1 MNSYLRELRA
11 ADAREELRGRPVG
24 IAPVIADTTCF
35 IAATYEAKSLRH
47 PRPARPSADAQADVP
62 DHRGRSKPAPKTTV
76 AMHDRDRRTP
86 SIWRLPIHEV
96 LSVDEMAVGSLGATR
111 RRSRTRTAARA
122 SASKS
127 ASGQGGRRVDD
138 CERRA
143 RSLTHFLAKVAADMQ
158 KPRGQTVISRDDIPG
173 KLFGLK
179 LSDWPGIGVRMERR
193 FREFGVTTTEE
204 MYQMSMADMRHG
216 VFKSIQGERWWRLI
230 RGQHV
235 ELPPIVRGQV
245 GHSNVLAPEFRTDH
259 GAYGVACRMVEKCG
273 ERLRWESLS
282 ARRLYVEVRSY
293 EGPTWRRSVKFTP
306 SNITRHF
313 MAVLE
318 TIWQH
323 GSVRTPSHVGVA
335 LQDVLPREDITMDLF
350 GDYRQQALDST
361 TDALNRRFGRGT
373 VSVASALAS
382 KEYLDHARIPFGKPT
397 ELR

>member
-1 MNSYLRELRA
+1 M
-11 ADAREELRGRPVG
+11 REELRGRPVG

-35 IAATYEAKSLRH
+35 IAASYEAKCYGIKTGTPVGEARRMC
-47 PRPARPSADAQADVP
+47 PIIEVVQARPKEY
-62 DHRGRSKPAPKTTV
+62 RR
-76 AMHDRDRRTP
+76 MHDEIVAAVD
-86 SIWRLPIHEV
+86 LEVPIYEV
-96 LSVDEMAVGSLGATR
+96 LSVDEMVVGSWRNEATLAEAHRLGQRIQDRIWADVGEWM
-111 RRSRTRTAARA
+111 SMSFGHAPNP
-122 SASKS
+122 
-127 ASGQGGRRVDD
+127 
-138 CERRA
+138 
-143 RSLTHFLAKVAADMQ
+143 FLAKVASDMQ